1 MAGALAVGLPTRR
14 VGLRHF
20 LVGAAGVAAL
30 YVASVVVI
38 DLWGVTDD
46 GERLQAGQLLLS
58 LLWGATG
65 IALLVVGLARNFAWL
80 RRAGL
85 ALLVVAVV
93 KVFTYDLSELTD
105 LARVASLLAIGL
117 VLIAAGHFYQ
127 RLRAV
132 G

>member
-1 MAGALAVGLPTRR
+1 MLFSSSG
-14 VGLRHF
+14 
-20 LVGAAGVAAL
+20 
-30 YVASVVVI
+30 
-38 DLWGVTDD
+38 W
-46 GERLQAGQLLLS
+46 LS
-58 LLWGATG
+58 SP
-65 IALLVVGLARNFAWL
+65 WL